1 MAAYIKRGKTK
12 RRRTLAG
19 TRSLQLWAMCS
30 VPIALVIL
38 FSYVPMAGIILA
50 FKKYTAPLGIF
61 GSHWVGMKNFS
72 FFFLSND
79 ALQVTWNTLSMNF
92 LFIVSGTV
100 CAVGLALLF
109 YEIKSRKALKV
120 YQTVW
125 ITPNFLSWVMVSI
138 MAYAFLEPKYG
149 MLNVIL
155 RYFGIQGPNW
165 YARPKA
171 WPAILTIASVW
182 KSVGMDCLIYYASL
196 IGIDTELIE
205 AARIDGAN
213 RRAIVRFIILP
224 QLLSLISILTIMKI
238 GGIFRAD
245 FGLFYQLT
253 RDTPQLYS
261 VTDVIDTYIFRTMY
275 QSANMG
281 VSTAIGLLQSVVG
294 FILVLL
300 TNHFSKKIDPEIGLF

>member
-1 MAAYIKRGKTK
+1 MKSGKAAGR
-12 RRRTLAG
+12 
-19 TRSLQLWAMCS
+19 RSLEGARSAQLWVMCS

-38 FSYVPMAGIILA
+38 FSYVPMAGIVLA

-61 GSHWVGMKNFS
+61 GSQWVGLKNFS

-92 LFIVSGTV
+92 LFIVFGTL
-100 CAVGLALLF
+100 CAVALALLF
-109 YEIKSRKALKV
+109 YEIRSRKALKV
-120 YQTVW
+120 YQTIW
-125 ITPNFLSWVMVSI
+125 ITPNFLSWVVVSF

-155 RYFGIQGPNW
+155 RFFNVQGPNW
-165 YARPKA
+165 YATPKA
-171 WPAILTIASVW
+171 WPVILTVASVW

-196 IGIDTELIE
+196 VGIDSELIE
-205 AARIDGAN
+205 AAKIDGAN
-213 RRAIVRFIILP
+213 RRAIIRYMILP
-224 QLLSLISILTIMKI
+224 HLLSLISILTIMKI

-281 VSTAIGLLQSVVG
+281 VSTAIGLLQSLVG
-294 FILVLL
+294 FTLVLL
-300 TNHFSKKIDPEIGLF
+300 TNHFSKKIDPDIGLF